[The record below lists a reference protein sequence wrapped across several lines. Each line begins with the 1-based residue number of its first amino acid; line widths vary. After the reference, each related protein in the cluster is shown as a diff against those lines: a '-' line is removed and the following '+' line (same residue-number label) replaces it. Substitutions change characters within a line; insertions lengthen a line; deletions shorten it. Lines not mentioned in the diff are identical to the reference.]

1 MTLNESITTITFLAL
16 LALGIGDFE
25 HGNRH
30 YRAGR
35 YAEAVAAYRAAL
47 EDGEDRPELQY
58 NLGTA
63 LLRLG
68 EYDAAQRHL
77 EAALADVDPELRQRA
92 LYNLGNRFLLEG
104 RATGEAQQRDRL
116 LDAAVEAYR
125 DALRLRPSDA
135 DAKWNLE
142 MALREQEQ
150 PPESPQQDEQEQQDE
165 RDEQAGGG
173 GEQPRPNAP
182 QGDEPRGSGDSEAP
196 LTPDQAEQILNAV
209 EQDERELY
217 QEQLRRGARETPVVR
232 DW

>member
-1 MTLNESITTITFLAL
+1 MTFTESIAAIALVAL

-25 HGNRH
+25 RGNRH

-35 YAEAVAAYRAAL
+35 YAEAVEAYRAAL
-47 EDGEDRPELQY
+47 ADGDERPELQY

-68 EYDAAQRHL
+68 EYEAAQGHL
-77 EAALADVDPELRQRA
+77 EAALADVEPELRQRA
-92 LYNLGNRFLLEG
+92 LYNLGNRFLAEG
-104 RATGEAQQRDRL
+104 RASGAAEQRDRL
-116 LDAAVEAYR
+116 LDAAIEAYR
-125 DALRLRPSDA
+125 SALRLAPSDQ

-142 MALREQEQ
+142 LALREQDQ
-150 PPESPQQDEQEQQDE
+150 PPETPDQDDDDQQEE
-165 RDEQAGGG
+165 RDDQAGGG

-182 QGDEPRGSGDSEAP
+182 QGDEPRGGGQNEAP
-196 LTPDQAEQILNAV
+196 LTPEQAEQILNAV